1 MSDKTWEFL
10 RECGFKVDYTQE
22 ELAEFA
28 RIKEVQD
35 AIASNARDTVAK
47 RAAEKKEAAQKEA
60 AQKEAAQKEAAQ
72 KEAAQKEAAQKEAD
86 RKARL
91 KEYYKLSPEDRREHY
106 NDILRVYN
114 ARWREKHREQYN
126 AYMREYA
133 KKRRAAK

>member
-35 AIASNARDTVAK
+35 AIASNARDTVTK
-47 RAAEKKEAAQKEA
+47 RAAQKERL
-60 AQKEAAQKEAAQ
+60 K

-91 KEYYKLSPEDRREHY
+91 KEFYKLSPEDRREHC
-106 NDILRVYN
+106 NDIRRVYN

-126 AYMREYA
+126 AYIREYT